1 MSDSSDASF
10 ELLEGPPPRK
20 KKPSSLPASRKRAR
34 RSFESNPEP
43 KYKEESSESEFSG
56 VSASGSSSDGGVVLV
71 DSDDDDNDKKP
82 AAKRQK
88 SSIGNGKPPR
98 STNGAG
104 DGDTKPIPVKK
115 AAVKPIPVKKAA
127 VKSPGAAGKSKMES
141 AKPCEIRN
149 KEGIDLVIPHTLL
162 NKHKAPA
169 KNECTLLV
177 QMNDDKLDLHGQ
189 SGAVGRLEADERG
202 VILDLKGYQYRGTI
216 RPGPTAMVVALT
228 REGKFKVESITDE
241 FVTLDAKGAHVM
253 DSLGDNMR
261 EGFMVREE
269 DVNARKKGGEGE
281 DDKEGTDGK
290 GKMGRKRAAGKSSGS
305 SAPQKRKKVKK

>member
-1 MSDSSDASF
+1 MSDDSDSSF
-10 ELLEGPPPRK
+10 ELLEGPPSKK

-34 RSFESNPEP
+34 RSFESGAYN
-43 KYKEESSESEFSG
+43 EESESEFSG
-56 VSASGSSSDGGVVLV
+56 FSVSGSSDTGPGVVLV
-71 DSDDDDNDKKP
+71 DSDDDYDKKP
-82 AAKRQK
+82 AAKKQKK
-88 SSIGNGKPPR
+88 SSIPSTGKP
-98 STNGAG
+98 TNE
-104 DGDTKPIPVKK
+104 DTKPIAVKK
-115 AAVKPIPVKKAA
+115 AAG
-127 VKSPGAAGKSKMES
+127 VKSSGAAGKSKLES
-141 AKPCEIRN
+141 AEPCEIRN

-228 REGKFKVESITDE
+228 REGQFKVESITDE
-241 FVTLDAKGAHVM
+241 FVTLDARGAHVM

-269 DVNARKKGGEGE
+269 DVNARKKGDEDE
-281 DDKEGTDGK
+281 DDKEGTNGK
-290 GKMGRKRAAGKSSGS
+290 GKTGKKRAAGKSSGS
-305 SAPQKRKKVKK
+305 SAPKKRKKVKK

>member
-34 RSFESNPEP
+34 RSYESNPEP
-43 KYKEESSESEFSG
+43 KYKEDSSESEFSG
-56 VSASGSSSDGGVVLV
+56 VSAFSASDSDDAGVVLV
-71 DSDDDDNDKKP
+71 DSDDDNDKKP

-88 SSIGNGKPPR
+88 SSISSNAKPPR
-98 STNGAG
+98 STNGV
-104 DGDTKPIPVKK
+104 T
-115 AAVKPIPVKKAA
+115 KPIPVKKAA
-127 VKSPGAAGKSKMES
+127 VKSPGAAGKPKMKAA

-149 KEGIDLVIPHTLL
+149 REGIDVVIPHALL

-177 QMNDDKLDLHGQ
+177 QMNDDTLDLHGQ

-228 REGKFKVESITDE
+228 REGQFKVESITDE
-241 FVTLDAKGAHVM
+241 FVTLDAQGAHVM
-253 DSLGDNMR
+253 DSMGDNMR

-269 DVNARKKGGEGE
+269 DVNARNKGGDEEG
-281 DDKEGTDGK
+281 DEGGNGK
-290 GKMGRKRAAGKSSGS
+290 GKMGKKRAAGKSTGA
-305 SAPQKRKKVKK
+305 SAPKKRKKVKK